1 MALRYSSLFFK
12 DDVPSHLHGNLLY
25 RSKLSTMS
33 ETGVNLKGITTATVP
48 SLGIFALLEIF
59 PAGLLT
65 RSPPTHV
72 ERNIS

>member
-1 MALRYSSLFFK
+1 
-12 DDVPSHLHGNLLY
+12 
-25 RSKLSTMS
+25 MS